1 MHDDRVLLERR
12 LDRFVRERLQPA
24 LYAPGHPVTVERWDA
39 PGEPVSIYR
48 AVVQEFEPAHPGDAW
63 GAPWS
68 TTWFRLTGEVPDGLG
83 QAPGA
88 EPELLV
94 DLGFTADQPGFQAE
108 GLAWRA
114 DATQVK
120 AISPRNHYVK
130 LSRLGT
136 ALVGDRFTLYVEA
149 AGNPNILQ
157 LPDLRPD
164 LNGDP
169 ATASREP
176 LYRLG
181 EVVLAERRT
190 DVAELL
196 ADVTALAGL
205 MHELPLDAPRR
216 HQLLRA
222 LDAMVETVDPD
233 DVPGTAAAGRAVL
246 APALA
251 APAVAS
257 AHTLVATGHAHID
270 SAWLWPVRE
279 TIRKCARTFS
289 SVAALAEDDPAFVFA
304 CSQAQQL
311 AWIKDGYP
319 DLFARLQALAARGQ
333 FVPVGGMWVEADTNM
348 PGSEAMARQFV
359 QGTRFFAEEFGT
371 DCEEVWL
378 PDTFGYSA
386 GLPGVCVAAGMK
398 WFLTQKISWNQT
410 NQMPHHTFW
419 WEGIDGS
426 RIFTHFPPVDT
437 YNAEVSPA
445 ELAHAVR
452 TFSDHGRASV
462 SLLPFGYGDGGGGP
476 TREMLASA
484 HRAADLEGS
493 PKVVLGSPR
502 DFFARAQAEYPD
514 APVWLGE
521 MYLELHRGTLTT
533 QANTKRGNRRS
544 EHLLREAEL
553 WASTAAVRVG
563 FPYPA
568 ERLQQCWRTVLLQ
581 QFHDILPGSS
591 IAWVYADA
599 ERHYADLAEELEEL
613 IADALTALTG
623 TGEVLLVA
631 NAAPHARAGVP
642 ALGVNSSTTTPQAA
656 VEEHPDGTFTLAN
669 EHLRAVVD
677 ATGELVSLVDTATGR
692 EAIAPDH
699 PGNRLELFRDVPN
712 EWDAWDIDEF
722 YRRGAVP
729 TEPGTAA
736 LDERDGEPVITTHK
750 QVGDST
756 VTQQISL
763 PPGSPALVIH
773 TEVDWQE
780 RQRLLKLG
788 FGLDVRADTSAAETH
803 FGHYRRPTHTNTSWE
818 AARFE
823 FCAHRWLLVDEPG
836 YGVAIANDATYGHE
850 VTRDVRADGGTTTT
864 VRLSLLR
871 SPIYPDPEADRGRHE
886 FTVAV
891 RPNAGAPEAVELGYR
906 TNLPQRFLRGENPVQ
921 PLITVDTPGIVV
933 EAVKLAEDGSGDV
946 VVRLYEAHGRRTS
959 GVVTPGFDAA
969 SVVATDLRE
978 RTVDTPGVTLDPASV
993 RFALRP
999 FQIVTLRFA
1008 RTPTADPAEALA
1020 AEADPS

>member
-1 MHDDRVLLERR
+1 MHDARVLLERR

-24 LYAPGHPVTVERWDA
+24 LYSQGRPVSVERWDV

-48 AVVQEFEPAHPGDAW
+48 AVVQDFVPARAGDPW
-63 GAPWS
+63 GVPWS
-68 TTWFRLTGEVPDGLG
+68 TTWFRITGEVPEGFG
-83 QAPGA
+83 EAPGTEA
-88 EPELLV
+88 ELLV

-108 GLAWRA
+108 GLAWRR
-114 DATQVK
+114 DATLVK
-120 AISPRNHYVK
+120 AISPRNRYLK
-130 LSRLGT
+130 LSRLGS
-136 ALVGDRFTLYVEA
+136 ALVNRRFTVYVEA

-157 LPDLRPD
+157 LQDLRPD
-164 LNGDP
+164 PNGDP
-169 ATASREP
+169 ATASRDP

-181 EVVLAERRT
+181 EVVLAERRAE
-190 DVAELL
+190 VADLL
-196 ADVTALAGL
+196 DDIAALAGL
-205 MHELPLDAPRR
+205 MHELPVDAPRR

-222 LDAMVETVDPD
+222 LDAMVDTVDPD

-289 SVAALAEDDPAFVFA
+289 SVAALAEDDPKFVFS

-319 DLFARLQALAARGQ
+319 DLFARLQTLAARGQ

-348 PGSEAMARQFV
+348 TGSEAMARQFLE
-359 QGTRFFAEEFGT
+359 GTRFFAEEFGT

-410 NQMPHHTFW
+410 NKMPHHTFW

-437 YNAEVSPA
+437 YNSEVSPA

-493 PKVVLGSPR
+493 PKVELGSAR
-502 DFFARAQAEYPD
+502 DFFTRAQAEYPD

-553 WASTAAVRVG
+553 WAATAAVRVG
-563 FPYPA
+563 YPYPA
-568 ERLQQCWRTVLLQ
+568 ERLRQCWRTVLLQ

-591 IAWVYADA
+591 IAWVHADA
-599 ERHYADLAEELEEL
+599 ERHYAEVGEELEE
-613 IADALTALTG
+613 IITDALTALIG
-623 TGEVLLVA
+623 TGETVLVA
-631 NAAPHARAGVP
+631 NAAPHPRDGVP
-642 ALGVNSSTTTPQAA
+642 ALGVAAATSAPQAA
-656 VEEHPDGTFTLAN
+656 LEEHPDGTITLAN
-669 EHLRAVVD
+669 THLTAVID
-677 ATGELVSLVDTATGR
+677 STGELISLVDASTGR
-692 EAIAPDH
+692 EAIAPGAR
-699 PGNRLELFRDVPN
+699 GNRLELFRDVPN
-712 EWDAWDIDEF
+712 QWDAWDIDEF
-722 YRRGAVP
+722 YRRAAVP
-729 TEPGTAA
+729 IPTGTATLEQA
-736 LDERDGEPVITTHK
+736 DDEPAVVVRTV
-750 QVGDST
+750 VGASPL
-756 VTQQISL
+756 TQWISL
-763 PPGSPALVIH
+763 PPDSPALVIR

-780 RQRLLKLG
+780 RQKLLKLG
-788 FGLDVRADTSAAETH
+788 FDFDVRADTSAAETH

-836 YGVAIANDATYGHE
+836 YGVAVANDATYGHE
-850 VTRDVRADGGTTTT
+850 VTRDVRTDGGTTTT

-871 SPIYPDPEADRGRHE
+871 APIYPDPHADRGRHE

-891 RPNAGAPEAVELGYR
+891 RPNAGAAEAVELGYR
-906 TNLPQRFLRGENPVQ
+906 TNLPQRVVRGENPVE
-921 PLITVDTPGIVV
+921 PLVTVDSPGIVV
-933 EAVKLAEDGSGDV
+933 EAMKLAEDGSGDV
-946 VVRLYEAHGRRTS
+946 VVRLYEAHGRRTT
-959 GVVTPGFDAA
+959 GTITPGFTAA
-969 SVVATDLRE
+969 SVMATDLRE
-978 RTVDTPGVTLDPASV
+978 RTADAPGVTLDPTGV
-993 RFALRP
+993 RLELRP

-1008 RTPTADPAEALA
+1008 RTPTTDPGYATGTGADE
-1020 AEADPS
+1020 S

>member
-24 LYAPGHPVTVERWDA
+24 LYGPGHPVAVERWDV
-39 PGEPVSIYR
+39 PGEPVTIYR
-48 AVVQEFEPAHPGDAW
+48 AVVQDFELAHAGDAW

-68 TTWFRLTGEVPDGLG
+68 TTWFRLTGQVPEGLG
-83 QAPGA
+83 RAPGTEA
-88 EPELLV
+88 ELLV
-94 DLGFTADQPGFQAE
+94 DLGFTTDQPGFQAE
-108 GLAWRA
+108 GLAWRT
-114 DATQVK
+114 DATLVK
-120 AISPRNHYVK
+120 AISPRNHYLK
-130 LSRLGT
+130 LSQLGP
-136 ALVGDRFTLYVEA
+136 ALVDGRFTVYVEA

-157 LPDLRPD
+157 LEDLRPD
-164 LNGDP
+164 PNGNP

-190 DVAELL
+190 EVAALL
-196 ADVTALAGL
+196 ADVAALAGL
-205 MHELPLDAPRR
+205 MHQLGVDTPRR

-222 LDAMVETVDPD
+222 LDAMVDVMDPD

-257 AHTLVATGHAHID
+257 AHTVVATGHAHID

-289 SVAALAEDDPAFVFA
+289 SVAALAEDDPEFVFS

-348 PGSEAMARQFV
+348 TGSEAMARQFV
-359 QGTRFFAEEFGT
+359 QGGRFFAEEFGT
-371 DCEEVWL
+371 DCREVWL

-386 GLPGVCVAAGMK
+386 GLPGVCVAAGMT

-410 NQMPHHTFW
+410 NRMPHHTFW

-452 TFSDHGRASV
+452 NFSDHGRASV

-493 PKVVLGSPR
+493 PKVVLGSAR
-502 DFFARAQAEYPD
+502 DFFTRAQAEYPD

-521 MYLELHRGTLTT
+521 MYLELHRGTFTT
-533 QANTKRGNRRS
+533 QANTKRGNRRC

-553 WASTAAVRVG
+553 WAATAAVRAG
-563 FPYPA
+563 YPYPA
-568 ERLQQCWRTVLLQ
+568 ARLQQCWRTVLLQ

-599 ERHYADLAEELEEL
+599 ERNYAEVAEELEEV
-613 IADALTALTG
+613 ISDALAALCG
-623 TGEVLLVA
+623 RGAAVLVA
-631 NAAPHARAGVP
+631 NAAPHPRDGVP
-642 ALGVNSSTTTPQAA
+642 ALGIAVGSTTPQAA

-669 EHLRAVVD
+669 EHLSAVVD
-677 ATGELVSLVDTATGR
+677 ATGELVSLVDAATGR
-692 EAIAPDH
+692 EAIAPGA

-712 EWDAWDIDEF
+712 QWDAWDIDEF
-722 YRRGAVP
+722 YRRAGVP
-729 TEPGTAA
+729 AEPGTAA
-736 LDERDGEPVITTHK
+736 LDEVDGEPVVTVHK
-750 QVGDST
+750 VVGTSP
-756 VTQQISL
+756 VTQWISL
-763 PPGSPALVIH
+763 PPGSPALVIR

-780 RQRLLKLG
+780 RQKLLKLG

-864 VRLSLLR
+864 ARLSLLR
-871 SPIYPDPEADRGRHE
+871 APVYPDPEADRGLHE

-891 RPNAGAPEAVELGYR
+891 RPGAGAAEAVELGYR
-906 TNLPQRFLRGENPVQ
+906 TNLPRRVIRGEHPVE
-921 PLITVDTPGIVV
+921 PLVAVDSPGIVV

-946 VVRLYEAHGRRTS
+946 VVRLYEAHGRRTA

-978 RTVDTPGVTLDPASV
+978 RAVDAPGVALDPAGT
-993 RFALRP
+993 RLALRP
-999 FQIVTLRFA
+999 FQIVTLRF
-1008 RTPTADPAEALA
+1008 TPAPVDEPGTDQP
-1020 AEADPS
+1020 

>member
-12 LDRFVRERLQPA
+12 LDRFVAERLRPA
-24 LYAPGHPVTVERWDA
+24 LHSPGLPVTVERWDA
-39 PGEPVSIYR
+39 PGEPVTIYR
-48 AVVQEFEPAHPGDAW
+48 AVVQEFAPAPAGVAW

-68 TTWFRLTGEVPDGLG
+68 TTWFRISGEVPQGFG
-83 QAPGA
+83 ASPGV
-88 EPELLV
+88 EPELLI
-94 DLGFTADQPGFQAE
+94 DLGFTEAQPGFQAE
-108 GLAWRA
+108 GLTWRP
-114 DATQVK
+114 DATVVK
-120 AISPRNHYVK
+120 AISPRSSYVR
-130 LSRLGT
+130 LSQLGS
-136 ALVGDRFTLYVEA
+136 ALVDGRFTIYVEA
-149 AGNPNILQ
+149 SGNPDLQ
-157 LPDLRPD
+157 QHPDFTPD
-164 LNGDP
+164 PNGSL

-181 EVVLAERRT
+181 EVALAERRSE
-190 DVAELL
+190 VAGLL
-196 ADVTALAGL
+196 ADVEALAGL

-216 HQLLRA
+216 HQLLRT
-222 LDAMVETVDPD
+222 LDAMVDTVDPD
-233 DVPGTAAAGRAVL
+233 DVPGTAAAGREVL

-289 SVAALAEDDPAFVFA
+289 SVAALAEDDPEFVFS

-359 QGTRFFAEEFGT
+359 QGGRFFAEEFGT
-371 DCEEVWL
+371 ECEEVWL

-410 NQMPHHTFW
+410 NKMPHHTFW

-437 YNAEVSPA
+437 YNSEVTAA

-452 TFSDHGRASV
+452 NFSDHGRASV

-502 DFFARAQAEYPD
+502 DFFTRAQAEYPD

-553 WASTAAVRVG
+553 WATTAAVRVG
-563 FPYPA
+563 YPYPA

-591 IAWVYADA
+591 IAWVYTDA
-599 ERHYADLAEELEEL
+599 ERNYTDVTEELEEV
-613 IADALTALTG
+613 IADALRALS
-623 TGEVLLVA
+623 GEGEAVLVA
-631 NAAPHARAGVP
+631 NAAPHPRAGVP
-642 ALGVNSSTTTPQAA
+642 SLAVNVAPPTPQAA

-669 EHLRAVVD
+669 EHLSAVID
-677 ATGELVSLVDTATGR
+677 ATGQLISLADTVTGR
-692 EAIAPDH
+692 EAIAPGTT
-699 PGNRLELFRDVPN
+699 GNRLELFRDIPN
-712 EWDAWDIDEF
+712 QWDAWDIDEF
-722 YRRGAVP
+722 YRRAGVP
-729 TEPGTAA
+729 TEPGTAT
-736 LDERDGEPVITTHK
+736 LDERDGEPVITVRK
-750 QVGDST
+750 QVGAST
-756 VTQQISL
+756 ITQQISL

-773 TEVDWQE
+773 TDVDWQE
-780 RQRLLKLG
+780 RQKLLKLG
-788 FGLDVRADTSAAETH
+788 FDLDLRADTSAAETH

-836 YGVAIANDATYGHE
+836 YGIAIANDATYGHE
-850 VTRDVRADGGTTTT
+850 VTRDVRADHGTTTT

-871 SPIYPDPEADRGRHE
+871 SPTYPDPEADRGRHE
-886 FTVAV
+886 FTIAV
-891 RPNAGAPEAVELGYR
+891 RPNAGVAEAVELGYR
-906 TNLPQRFLRGENPVQ
+906 TNLPQRVVRGQNPVQ
-921 PLITVDTPGIVV
+921 PLVAVDSPGVVV

-946 VVRLYEAHGRRTS
+946 VVRLYEAYGRRTS
-959 GVVTPGFDAA
+959 GLVTPGFAAA

-978 RTVDTPGVTLDPASV
+978 RTVDAPGVALDPTGT
-993 RFALRP
+993 RLALRP

-1008 RTPTADPAEALA
+1008 RTPTADPADARA
-1020 AEADPS
+1020 AEADES

>member
-24 LYAPGHPVTVERWDA
+24 LYGPGHPVTVERWDVA
-39 PGEPVSIYR
+39 GEPVTIYR
-48 AVVQEFEPAHPGDAW
+48 AVVQDFEPARPGDAW

-68 TTWFRLTGEVPDGLG
+68 TTWFRLTGEVPDGFG
-83 QAPGA
+83 EAPGT

-108 GLAWRA
+108 GLAWRV
-114 DATQVK
+114 DATLVK
-120 AISPRNHYVK
+120 AISPRNRHLK
-130 LSRLGT
+130 LAQLGS
-136 ALVGDRFTLYVEA
+136 ALTDGRFTLYVEA

-157 LPDLRPD
+157 LEDLRPD
-164 LNGDP
+164 PNGDP

-196 ADVTALAGL
+196 ADVAALAGL
-205 MHELPLDAPRR
+205 MHELPADAPRR

-222 LDAMVETVDPD
+222 LDAMVDAVDPD
-233 DVPGTAAAGRAVL
+233 DVPGTAAAGREVL

-289 SVAALAEDDPAFVFA
+289 SVAALAEDDPDFTFA

-319 DLFARLQALAARGQ
+319 DLFARLQALAGRGQ

-410 NQMPHHTFW
+410 NRMPHHTFW

-437 YNAEVSPA
+437 YNSEVSPA

-452 TFSDHGRASV
+452 NFSDHGRASI

-493 PKVVLGSPR
+493 PKVELGSPR
-502 DFFARAQAEYPD
+502 EFFTRAQAEYPD

-521 MYLELHRGTLTT
+521 LYLEFHRGTLTS

-553 WASTAAVRVG
+553 WATTAAVRVG
-563 FPYPA
+563 YPYPA
-568 ERLQQCWRTVLLQ
+568 QRLEQCWRTVLLQ

-599 ERHYADLAEELEEL
+599 ERNYADVAEELEEV

-623 TGEVLLVA
+623 KGAAVLVA
-631 NAAPHARAGVP
+631 NAAPHPRDGVA
-642 ALGVNSSTTTPQAA
+642 ALGVEVAPTIPQAA

-669 EHLRAVVD
+669 EHLTAVVD
-677 ATGELVSLVDTATGR
+677 ATGALVSLVDADTGR
-692 EAIAPDH
+692 EAIAPDR

-712 EWDAWDIDEF
+712 QWDAWDIDEF
-722 YRRGAVP
+722 YRRAAVP
-729 TEPGTAA
+729 VAPGTAA
-736 LDERDGEPVITTHK
+736 LDEVDGEPVVTVRTV
-750 QVGDST
+750 VGTSA
-756 VTQQISL
+756 VTQWLSL
-763 PPGSPALVIH
+763 PPGAPALVIR

-780 RQRLLKLG
+780 RQKLLKLG

-803 FGHYRRPTHTNTSWE
+803 FGHYRRPTHTNTSWD

-823 FCAHRWLLVDEPG
+823 VCAHRWLLVDEPG

-871 SPIYPDPEADRGRHE
+871 SPLYPDPEADRGVHE

-891 RPNAGAPEAVELGYR
+891 RPNAGAAEAVELGYR
-906 TNLPQRFLRGENPVQ
+906 TNLPQRVVRGAEPVQ
-921 PLITVDTPGIVV
+921 PLVSVDAPGIVV

-959 GVVTPGFDAA
+959 GLVTPGFAAA

-978 RTVDTPGVTLDPASV
+978 RAVEAPGVTLDPAGTGL
-993 RFALRP
+993 ALRP
-999 FQIVTLRFA
+999 FQIVTLRFT
-1008 RTPTADPAEALA
+1008 RAEAPGA
-1020 AEADPS
+1020 S

>member
-1 MHDDRVLLERR
+1 MHDDRTMLEAR
-12 LDRFVRERLQPA
+12 LDRFVIERLKPA
-24 LYAPGHPVTVERWDA
+24 VYTSRTTVEIERWDA
-39 PGEPVSIYR
+39 PGEPVPFPVAAGADYY
-48 AVVQEFEPAHPGDAW
+48 PAQIGDLW
-63 GAPWS
+63 GPPWS
-68 TTWFRLTGEVPDGLG
+68 TTWWRISGEVPEGFG
-83 QAPGA
+83 GPGV
-88 EPELLV
+88 EPELLI
-94 DLGFTADQPGFQAE
+94 DLGFYGDRPGFQAE
-108 GLAWRA
+108 GLAWRP
-114 DATQVK
+114 DGTVIK
-120 AISPRNHYVK
+120 ALSPRSSYLPLDH
-130 LSRLGT
+130 LGS
-136 ALVGDRFTLYVEA
+136 ALADGRFTVYVEA
-149 AGNPNILQ
+149 AGNPDLQ
-157 LPDLRPD
+157 QHPDLTTDP
-164 LNGDP
+164 NGSL

-176 LYRLG
+176 LYRLT
-181 EVVLAERRT
+181 EVVLAERRI
-190 DVAELL
+190 DVSALL
-196 ADVTALAGL
+196 ADVAALAGL
-205 MHELPLDAPRR
+205 MRELPLDAPRR

-222 LDAMVETVDPD
+222 LDAMVDAVDPD

-246 APALA
+246 TPALA

-289 SVAALAEDDPAFVFA
+289 SVAALAEDDPEFVFS

-333 FVPVGGMWVEADTNM
+333 FVPVGGMWVEPDTNM

-359 QGTRFFAEEFGT
+359 QGSRFFAEEFGT

-410 NQMPHHTFW
+410 NRMPHHTFW

-437 YNAEVSPA
+437 YNAEVTPA

-452 TFSDHGRASV
+452 NFSDHGRASV

-476 TREMLASA
+476 TREMLASVQ
-484 HRAADLEGS
+484 RAANLEGS
-493 PKVVLGSPR
+493 PKVELGSPR
-502 DFFARAQAEYPD
+502 DFFTRAQAEYPD

-533 QANTKRGNRRS
+533 QASTKRGNRRA

-553 WASTAAVRVG
+553 WATTAAVRVG
-563 FPYPA
+563 YPYPA
-568 ERLQQCWRTVLLQ
+568 ERLQRCWRIVLLQ

-591 IAWVYADA
+591 IAWVHADA
-599 ERHYADLAEELEEL
+599 ERNYAEVIGELEQV
-613 IADALTALTG
+613 ITDALTALTG
-623 TGEVLLVA
+623 TGATAMVA
-631 NAAPHARAGVP
+631 NAAPHTHDGV
-642 ALGVNSSTTTPQAA
+642 ASLGVAIADSPLQAA
-656 VEEHPDGTFTLAN
+656 GEENPDGTLSLTN

-677 ATGELVSLVDTATGR
+677 AAGELISLVDTATGR
-692 EAIAPDH
+692 EAIAPDR

-712 EWDAWDIDEF
+712 QWDAWDIDEF
-722 YRRGAVP
+722 YRRAGVP
-729 TEPGTAA
+729 TEPGTAV
-736 LDERDGEPVITTHK
+736 LDEQDGEPIITVRK
-750 QVGDST
+750 LVGAST
-756 VTQQISL
+756 ITQQISL
-763 PPGSPALVIH
+763 PPGSPALVIR

-780 RQRLLKLG
+780 RQKLLKLG
-788 FGLDVRADTSAAETH
+788 FDLDLRADTSAAETH
-803 FGHYRRPTHTNTSWE
+803 FGHFRRPTHTNTSWE

-836 YGVAIANDATYGHE
+836 YGVAITNNATYGHE
-850 VTRDVRADGGTTTT
+850 VTRDVRTDGGTTTT

-871 SPIYPDPEADRGRHE
+871 SPIYPDPGADRGRHE
-886 FTVAV
+886 FTIAV
-891 RPNAGAPEAVELGYR
+891 RPNAGVAEAVELGYR
-906 TNLPQRFLRGENPVQ
+906 TNLPQRVVRGQNPVE
-921 PLITVDTPGIVV
+921 PLVAVDSPGVVV

-959 GVVTPGFDAA
+959 GLVTPGFAAA

-978 RTVDTPGVTLDPASV
+978 RTINTPGVTLDPT
-993 RFALRP
+993 RTQLDLRP
-999 FQIVTLRFA
+999 FQIVTLRFR
-1008 RTPTADPAEALA
+1008 RTGYDA
-1020 AEADPS
+1020 AH